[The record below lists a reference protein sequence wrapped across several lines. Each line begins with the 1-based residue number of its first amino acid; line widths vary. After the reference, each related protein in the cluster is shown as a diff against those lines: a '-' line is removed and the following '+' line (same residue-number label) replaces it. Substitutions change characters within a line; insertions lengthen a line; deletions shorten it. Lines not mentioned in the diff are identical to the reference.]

1 MTEAIQFQ
9 AAVEGIQLSRE
20 TRTIRGTIT
29 AYGVPTTDYRRI
41 VIEAGALQPR
51 MPLSRVKLLID
62 HDQRQPVGFM
72 SEFDP
77 ETAVAAFKIPEGEA
91 GDKALAEAENGL
103 RDGLSVGINTLRQ
116 EGAFMYDTEAET
128 YHVYAAEL
136 VETSLCAIPAYQD
149 AGVTS
154 VAASH
159 QAAPPTP
166 KENDTVPETLSLET
180 LETTLAAHTAELDRT
195 LETRLSAFGAG
206 VPAQLPTYQS
216 FGAFVQAVAG
226 GDEQAMEFAAQ
237 LAYGGASIADDY
249 SHNTWVKDVIRLI
262 EKRRRV
268 LNIFTVEPLPS
279 EGMTLEYAKLKSNT
293 LKVEKQAKEGD
304 NLASGKI
311 VLDTAST
318 NVDTYGGTSK
328 VSIQVIK
335 RASSAYLTTLFKAMG
350 IEYAKA
356 TELAVRAVVKATIT
370 ERLAVDGGFVS
381 LGAAATT
388 YDWLDM
394 LVDVAEQY
402 DDLGYELAGSLVSK
416 DVFKRLMRLEDTNGN
431 LLMKVT
437 GEGVNRV
444 GSVNVKG
451 LSGDVASV
459 EFALL
464 PGAEANTGTFYDPIA
479 ITTWE
484 SPGAPFRLNKEEPTN
499 LTEDYSLYGFLAA
512 ASQFPD
518 ALVPIKFGA
527 AA

>member
-1 MTEAIQFQ
+1 MTGPIQFQ
-9 AAVEGIQLSRE
+9 TAIEGIQLSRE

-29 AYGVPTTDYRRI
+29 AFGVPTTDYRRI

-72 SEFDP
+72 SEFNG
-77 ETAVAAFKIPEGEA
+77 ETAEAAFKIPDGEA

-103 RDGLSVGINTLRQ
+103 RDGLSVGINVLKQ
-116 EGAFMYDTEAET
+116 EGAFMYDEATET

-136 VETSLCAIPAYQD
+136 VETSLCAIPALD

-180 LETTLAAHTAELDRT
+180 LETTLAAHTADVDRT
-195 LETRLSAFGAG
+195 LETRLAAFTAAA
-206 VPAQLPTYQS
+206 PAQLPTYQS
-216 FGAFVQAVAG
+216 FGAFVQKVAS

-237 LAYGGASIADDY
+237 LAYGGAAIADDY
-249 SHNTWVKDVIRLI
+249 AHNTWVKDVIRLI

-293 LKVEKQAKEGD
+293 LKVEKQANEGD
-304 NLASGKI
+304 TLASGKI
-311 VLDTAST
+311 ALETAST
-318 NVDTYGGTSK
+318 NVATYGGTSQ

-356 TELAVRAVVKATIT
+356 TELAVRAVVNATIAA
-370 ERLAVDGGFVS
+370 RLAVAGGFVS

-394 LVDVAEQY
+394 LVDVAERY

-451 LSGDVASV
+451 LTGDVASV
-459 EFALL
+459 EFTLL
-464 PGAEANTGTFYDPIA
+464 PGAAANTGTFYDPIA

>member
-1 MTEAIQFQ
+1 MTGPIQFQ
-9 AAVEGIQLSRE
+9 ATVEGIQLSRE

-159 QAAPPTP
+159 AAAPTNP
-166 KENDTVPETLSLET
+166 KETPTVETLT
-180 LETTLAAHTAELDRT
+180 LEQLESTLAQHTEEADRR

-206 VPAQLPTYQS
+206 VPAPLPTYQS
-216 FGAFVQAVAG
+216 FGAFVQAVAS

-237 LAYGGASIADDY
+237 LAYGGAAIADDY
-249 SHNTWVKDVIRLI
+249 THNTWVKDVIRLI

-293 LKVEKQAKEGD
+293 VKVEKQAKEGD
-304 NLASGKI
+304 KLATGKI
-311 VLDTAST
+311 ELETAST
-318 NVDTYGGTSK
+318 NVDTYGGAST

-370 ERLAVDGGFVS
+370 ARLEVAGGFVS

-416 DVFKRLMRLEDTNGN
+416 DVFKRLMRLEDSNGN

-444 GSVNVKG
+444 GSVDVKG

-459 EFALL
+459 NFALL
-464 PGAEANTGTFYDPIA
+464 PGAEANTATFYDPIA

-484 SPGAPFRLNKEEPTN
+484 SPGAPFRLNKEEPTT

-512 ASQFPD
+512 ASQFPN
-518 ALVPIKFGA
+518 ALVPVKFA